1 MKKPVPVFFAALTT
15 AVLLAAGSPAVAQPK
30 SPPEVQSVV
39 PSSNIV
45 LAKGDSTWITLKG
58 TNFIY
63 VSAVELV
70 RADAAAKLSTVS
82 PLQRALPPKVS
93 LAGTRTGTSLGL
105 LLEAPSSAP
114 EGLYTLRLIA
124 GGTAFDVP
132 QAILKIGVVWG
143 RPQITDYVPR
153 QTPVGEVVAIRGKY
167 LGDPAQLDKCQ
178 CLIRSGRAGETVR
191 EAVAETVS
199 FSPTEWRVRVP
210 GWAIYG
216 HFKIVT
222 PGGTSSAP
230 SGFSFDP
237 LYLHIFPPD
246 LFRETGALGI
256 LRFQESQFIFANG
269 TQNSAYF
276 PSSAMRGMQF
286 PEAYYFTFPPY
297 EKPVNLV
304 VGSTK
309 YRIRLSGS
317 DRRSITES
325 LRTKSLDMAV
335 EGTALKVTAAFESEG
350 IEFVGEYETQDI
362 LSGKI
367 YWKKFL
373 NINIDNL
380 NISVA
385 LTPYFL
391 TASQIVIQKAEAT
404 SSFNPGFV
412 VLDFNISVDQ
422 TPIKDYIKRELEAS
436 LRNYFLS
443 EYFRS
448 AFLPIL
454 GGHVQTLFE
463 GARIYFI
470 DVYAASAGGMKLVGT
485 TRLVR

>member
-1 MKKPVPVFFAALTT
+1 MTKPVPVLVFATAAL
-15 AVLLAAGSPAVAQPK
+15 ALCAGAAPAVAQPK
-30 SPPEVQSVV
+30 SAPEVQSVV
-39 PSSNIV
+39 PSSNVV
-45 LAKGDSTWITLKG
+45 LAKGDATLITLKG
-58 TNFIY
+58 ANFVY

-70 RADAAAKLSTVS
+70 RFDARSNPATVS
-82 PLQRALPPKVS
+82 PLPRAFPPKVS
-93 LAGTRTGTSLGL
+93 LTGTRTATSLGL
-105 LLEAPSSAP
+105 RLEAPSSAP
-114 EGLYTLRLIA
+114 EGSYALRLIA

-132 QAILKIGVVWG
+132 QEILKIGVVWG

-153 QTPVGEVVAIRGKY
+153 QTPIGEIVTIRGKY

-178 CLIRSGRAGETVR
+178 CLIRAGRVGETVR
-191 EAVAETVS
+191 EVVAETVS

-210 GWAIYG
+210 DWAIYG
-216 HFKIVT
+216 NFRIVT
-222 PGGTSSAP
+222 PGGTSSTP
-230 SGFSFDP
+230 SGLAFDP

-256 LRFQESQFIFANG
+256 LRFQESQFIFADG
-269 TQNSAYF
+269 TQNSAFF
-276 PSSAMRGMQF
+276 PSGAMKGMGFQPAF
-286 PEAYYFTFPPY
+286 YFTFPPY

-304 VGSTK
+304 VASTK
-309 YRIRLSGS
+309 YRIRLSGT

-325 LRTKSLDMAV
+325 LRTTSLDMAV
-335 EGTALKVTAAFESEG
+335 DGTALKVTAAFESNG

-380 NISVA
+380 NINVA
-385 LTPYFL
+385 LTPSFL
-391 TASQIVIQKAEAT
+391 TASQMVIQNAVAT

-422 TPIKDYIKRELEAS
+422 TPIKDHIKRELETS

-443 EYFRS
+443 EDFRN

-454 GGHVQTLFE
+454 GGHVRSIFG
-463 GARIYFI
+463 GARVNFI